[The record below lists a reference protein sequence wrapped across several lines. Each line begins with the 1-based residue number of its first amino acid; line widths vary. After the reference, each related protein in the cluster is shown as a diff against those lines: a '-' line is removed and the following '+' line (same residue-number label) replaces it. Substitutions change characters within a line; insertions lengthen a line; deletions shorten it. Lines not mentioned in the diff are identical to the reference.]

1 MKDRREGVI
10 GQINAA
16 NSCSLKKVKNF
27 RGVRLS
33 LSLMCGSKTS
43 EIISMSNAQTL
54 EDELQGSKS
63 PDQTKTN
70 APRSIHSNKDS
81 RFPASEFG
89 KSKSTKS
96 ILAEFGINAEN
107 LAARRA
113 FIRLESNEAKAMAE
127 LLPWAQSVAKQIA
140 REFYDWQF
148 EFSNTLKFFDAF
160 AKRHGITR
168 SALRERLES
177 AQAGYFVGVFE
188 GAASGWGLEYF
199 ESRLKIG
206 EVHNRID
213 LPMKWYVGSYSELLR
228 LATVHL
234 TKAIPDAAKLA
245 NVVEILNRVF
255 NYDLQAILDSFVMRL
270 LESMGID
277 IEAIDVDR
285 DKDRTEHIDQAKQAL
300 GTLIAQADA
309 LAGDR
314 LHDPVLTIFIPTAG
328 RVGASFARL
337 HEFLAKISEQA
348 DVLAAG
354 NLKSSKLESLKEVN
368 NSRVLASSMSRLL
381 KAQNQVALVAEAV
394 AHGNMDVAIESHSD
408 ADILSIAIRGMVD
421 NLRRLV
427 AEMGQMAE
435 AHARGQIDT
444 FIPANSF
451 EGAYRTVAKGVNDM
465 VGEHVSVKRKALDCV
480 AEFGKGNFEAPFE
493 RQPGQRAF
501 INDVIE
507 GIRSNLKNLIADTDL
522 LAKAAAQK
530 NLKARVDVNRHLGD
544 YRKIIAGINS
554 TLEAVME
561 PLRAT
566 GENAN
571 TIASSAEELTVTS
584 RVMADGAEATA
595 TQANSASVYSREV
608 SNSVTNVA
616 SSSEEMLSSIRE
628 ISRNAHEAARIAK
641 SAVAVATATNQT
653 IAQLGDSSK
662 EIGKV
667 IKVITSIAQQ
677 TNLLA
682 LNATIEAA
690 RAGEAGKGF
699 AVVANEVK
707 ELAKATANA
716 TEEISHKIEAIQ
728 GDTKSA
734 VGAIA
739 EVSSII
745 AQINDIS
752 NSIASAVEEQTATTN
767 EIGRNVH
774 EAARGT
780 AEITKSITGVAESAK
795 ETARGAIETQKAA
808 QALTELAARMQRF
821 VGGFDF

>member
-1 MKDRREGVI
+1 MH
-10 GQINAA
+10 
-16 NSCSLKKVKNF
+16 CSRKAEIDT
-27 RGVRLS
+27 
-33 LSLMCGSKTS
+33 MSKTQ
-43 EIISMSNAQTL
+43 AF
-54 EDELQGSKS
+54 EDELADSSTAYGGKTSPARSIQSQNDLRFAVSEHAVQKRPKS
-63 PDQTKTN
+63 P
-70 APRSIHSNKDS
+70 
-81 RFPASEFG
+81 
-89 KSKSTKS
+89 
-96 ILAEFGINAEN
+96 LAEFGINAEN

-113 FIRLESNEAKAMAE
+113 FIRLTANEAKAMVE
-127 LLPWAQSVAKQIA
+127 LIPWARSVAKEISK
-140 REFYDWQF
+140 EFYDWQF
-148 EFSNTLKFFDAF
+148 QFPGTLKFFTTF
-160 AKRHGITR
+160 AKRHGLTMT
-168 SALRERLES
+168 SLREKLES
-177 AQAGYFVGVFE
+177 AQAGYFVSLFE
-188 GAASGWGLEYF
+188 GAASEWGLEYF
-199 ESRLKIG
+199 ESRLKVG

-213 LPMKWYVGSYSELLR
+213 LPMKWYVGSYSELRR

-234 TKAIPDAAKLA
+234 SKTGVTDGAKL
-245 NVVEILNRVF
+245 NEIVEILSRVL

-270 LESMGID
+270 LESMSID
-277 IEAIDVDR
+277 IQAIETDPDT
-285 DKDRTEHIDQAKQAL
+285 DRTEHLDQAKQAL
-300 GTLIAQADA
+300 STLVAQADA

-314 LHDPVLTIFIPTAG
+314 LHDPVLTIFIPAAG
-328 RVGASFARL
+328 PVGQSFARL
-337 HEFLAKISEQA
+337 HDFLAKMAEQA

-354 NLKSSKLESLKEVN
+354 NLKSPKLESLSSVN

-381 KAQNQVALVAEAV
+381 HAQNQVAAV
-394 AHGNMDVAIESHSD
+394 AAAVSHGNMDVTIESHSET
-408 ADILSIAIRGMVD
+408 DIISLAIQGMVD
-421 NLRRLV
+421 NIRRLI
-427 AEMGQMAE
+427 AEMGRMAD
-435 AHARGQIDT
+435 AHAVGNIDAVL
-444 FIPANSF
+444 PAGSF
-451 EGAYRTVAKGVNDM
+451 EGAYRTVAQGVNDM
-465 VGEHVSVKRKALDCV
+465 VAEHVAVNKKALACV

-501 INDVIE
+501 INDTIE
-507 GIRSNLKNLIADTDL
+507 GVRSNLRNLIADTEL
-522 LAKAAAQK
+522 LAKAASQK
-530 NLKARVDVNRHLGD
+530 NLRARVDANRHLGD

-554 TLEAVME
+554 TLEAVMD

-595 TQANSASVYSREV
+595 NQANAVSAYSREV

-641 SAVAVATATNQT
+641 SAVSVATATNQT
-653 IAQLGDSSK
+653 ISQLGDSSK

-728 GDTKSA
+728 ADTKSA

-739 EVSSII
+739 EVSTII

-780 AEITKSITGVAESAK
+780 AEITKSITGVADSAK
-795 ETARGAIETQKAA
+795 QTARGAVETQNAA
-808 QALTELAARMQRF
+808 QALTELAARMQKF
-821 VGGFDF
+821 VGAFDF

>member
-1 MKDRREGVI
+1 MS
-10 GQINAA
+10 NAPTFEETQTTSSDSRTTST
-16 NSCSLKKVKNF
+16 NESRSIHTNKNF
-27 RGVRLS
+27 RSS
-33 LSLMCGSKTS
+33 LSEHANKKPSKG
-43 EIISMSNAQTL
+43 L
-54 EDELQGSKS
+54 
-63 PDQTKTN
+63 
-70 APRSIHSNKDS
+70 
-81 RFPASEFG
+81 
-89 KSKSTKS
+89 
-96 ILAEFGINAEN
+96 LAEFGINGDN
-107 LAARRA
+107 LSARRA
-113 FIRLESNEAKAMAE
+113 FIRLGSTEAKAMAN
-127 LLPWAQSVAKQIA
+127 LIPWAKSIAKQVAK
-140 REFYDWQF
+140 EFYDWQF
-148 EFSNTLKFFDAF
+148 DFPATFKFFSNF
-160 AKRHGITR
+160 AKSNGM
-168 SALRERLES
+168 SLSMLRERLES
-177 AQAGYFVGVFE
+177 AQAGYFVSIFE
-188 GAASGWGLEYF
+188 GSANEWGPDYF

-206 EVHNRID
+206 ELHNRID
-213 LPMKWYVGSYSELLR
+213 LPMKWYIGSYSELRR
-228 LATVHL
+228 LAEIHL
-234 TKAIPDAAKLA
+234 RKAFPDAAKLGETI
-245 NVVEILNRVF
+245 EILSRVL

-270 LESMGID
+270 LESMSID
-277 IEAIDVDR
+277 VEAIETDR
-285 DKDRTEHIDQAKQAL
+285 DTDRTEHLDQAKQAL
-300 GTLIAQADA
+300 TTLVAQADA

-314 LHDPVLTIFIPTAG
+314 LHDPVLKLFIPSAG
-328 RVGASFARL
+328 RVGQSFSRL
-337 HEFLAKISEQA
+337 HDFLAKMSEQA
-348 DVLAAG
+348 DVLASG
-354 NLKSSKLESLKEVN
+354 NLKSPKLESLQEVSS
-368 NSRVLASSMSRLL
+368 SRVLASSMSRLL
-381 KAQNQVALVAEAV
+381 KAQNQVAKVAAAV
-394 AHGNMDVAIESHSD
+394 AHGNMDIDIESQSD
-408 ADILSIAIRGMVD
+408 ADIIAVAIQSMVG
-421 NLRRLV
+421 NIRRLIT
-427 AEMGQMAE
+427 EMEQMAV
-435 AHARGQIDT
+435 AHSLGDIDAV
-444 FIPANSF
+444 IPANSF
-451 EGAYRTVAKGVNDM
+451 EGAYRTVAQGVNTM
-465 VGEHVSVKRKALDCV
+465 VGEHVAVKKKAMECV
-480 AEFGKGNFEAPFE
+480 AEFGKGNFEATFE
-493 RQPGQRAF
+493 KQPGQRVF
-501 INDVIE
+501 LNQTIE
-507 GIRSNLKNLIADTDL
+507 GIRTNLKNLIADTDL

-530 NLKARVDVNRHLGD
+530 NLRARVDPDRHLGD
-544 YRKIIAGINS
+544 YRKIITGINS

-566 GENAN
+566 SENAN

-584 RVMADGAEATA
+584 RVMADGAEHTA
-595 TQANSASVYSREV
+595 SQANSVSAYSKEV

-653 IAQLGDSSK
+653 IGQLGDSSK

-752 NSIASAVEEQTATTN
+752 NSIASAVEQQTATTN

-795 ETARGAIETQKAA
+795 ETARGAIETQNAA
-808 QALTELAARMQRF
+808 QALTELAARMQKF
-821 VGGFDF
+821 VGAFDF